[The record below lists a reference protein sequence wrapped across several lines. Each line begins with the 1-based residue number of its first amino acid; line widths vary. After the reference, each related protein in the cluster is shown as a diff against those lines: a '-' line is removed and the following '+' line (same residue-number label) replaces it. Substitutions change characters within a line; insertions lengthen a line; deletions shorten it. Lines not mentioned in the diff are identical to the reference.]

1 MRVCGGEG
9 EGVGGVL
16 VASQQFV
23 HSLQGKKKS
32 SAGQCT
38 ATDCNVEGLVRVSLG
53 VAGLLWL
60 VAVCG
65 DVGLRDWGEFDRNA
79 GMCGGSAEKPGMEV
93 GVGLIG
99 TGIAGNDCP
108 P

>member
-1 MRVCGGEG
+1 MSLPAVRV
-9 EGVGGVL
+9 
-16 VASQQFV
+16 
-23 HSLQGKKKS
+23 LQS
-32 SAGQCT
+32 SSGQCT
-38 ATDCNVEGLVRVSLG
+38 ATDCSVEGLVRVSLG

-65 DVGLRDWGEFDRNA
+65 DVGLRDCGEFDRNA
-79 GMCGGSAEKPGMEV
+79 GMWGGSAEKPGMEV

>member
-1 MRVCGGEG
+1 MQLALIVSDDTKYKLW
-9 EGVGGVL
+9 VL
-16 VASQQFV
+16 VKGFWECT
-23 HSLQGKKKS
+23 S

-65 DVGLRDWGEFDRNA
+65 DVGLRDCGEFDRNA
-79 GMCGGSAEKPGMEV
+79 GMCGWSAENPLMDV

-99 TGIAGNDCP
+99 TGIAGKDCP